1 MASASTAAV
10 DGVSDSGRGA
20 SRALG
25 SGEPLD
31 VAALRAAPL
40 RSRPRPS
47 RLGAPLSDLRGA
59 GPKLAEAA
67 AELGIET
74 IGDLLLHVPRDYR
87 DRTKLGL
94 LGELRIGEEATILG
108 EVRSVRVRPT
118 RRRNLRIVEA
128 AVADAS
134 GQAKAVWF
142 NQAWLAER
150 LRPGTKVL
158 LRGRLDRGDF
168 RVSDYEILAPGGG
181 GQGIHT
187 TGLVPVHPASERL
200 PARR

>member
-20 SRALG
+20 SRALR
-25 SGEPLD
+25 SSEPLD

-47 RLGAPLSDLRGA
+47 RLEAPLSDLRGA
-59 GPKLAEAA
+59 GPKLAAA
-67 AELGIET
+67 ASELGIET
-74 IGDLLLHVPRDYR
+74 VGDLLTHVPHGYR

-94 LGELRIGEEATILG
+94 LGELRIGEEATVLA
-108 EVRSVRVRPT
+108 EVRTVRVRPT

-128 AVADAS
+128 GIGDAS

-150 LRPGTKVL
+150 LRPGTRIL
-158 LRGRLDRGDF
+158 LRGRLERGDF
-168 RVSDYEILAPGGG
+168 KVADYEILEGEG
-181 GQGIHT
+181 
-187 TGLVPVHPASERL
+187 
-200 PARR
+200 

>member
-40 RSRPRPS
+40 RPRPR

-94 LGELRIGEEATILG
+94 LGELRIGEEATVLA
-108 EVRSVRVRPT
+108 EVRTVRVRPT

-150 LRPGTKVL
+150 LGPGKRVL
-158 LRGRLDRGDF
+158 LNGRLESGGDF
-168 RVSDYEILAPGGG
+168 KVAD
-181 GQGIHT
+181 H
-187 TGLVPVHPASERL
+187 
-200 PARR
+200 